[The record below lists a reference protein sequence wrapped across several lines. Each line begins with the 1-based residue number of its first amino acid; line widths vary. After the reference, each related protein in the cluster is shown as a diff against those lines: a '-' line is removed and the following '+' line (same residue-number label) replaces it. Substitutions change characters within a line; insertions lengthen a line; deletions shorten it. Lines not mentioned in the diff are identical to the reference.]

1 MFALTAFNSSKT
13 TTLDKIEEVY
23 HYSVGHTGA
32 MRGIG
37 YLRGRL
43 VLFDGKEGDA
53 GRLHYK
59 PITLKQSA
67 VFQSEM
73 HNDLLSRFYPDGSG
87 TYEGRQKW
95 YRSLA
100 NAIR

>member
-1 MFALTAFNSSKT
+1 MFALTAINSPKT

-23 HYSVGHTGA
+23 HYSIRCTGR

-37 YLRGRL
+37 YLKGRL
-43 VLFDGKEGDA
+43 VLFDGKEGQT

-73 HNDLLSRFYPDGSG
+73 NDDTVSQLYPDGSG
-87 TYEGRQKW
+87 TYEGRQRW
-95 YRSLA
+95 YASLA
-100 NAIR
+100 AAIR